1 MDIKQALK
9 TIENHNKFYRAKIHT
24 ETKLIDLI
32 QAIDVIV
39 KHHKNG
45 NRRSNKAVETAQRM
59 AKG

>member
-9 TIENHNKFYRAKIHT
+9 TIENHNKFYRAKTNT

-45 NRRSNKAVETAQRM
+45 NRRSNKATKTVQHLA
-59 AKG
+59 

>member
-9 TIENHNKFYRAKIHT
+9 TIENHNKFYRAKTHT

-39 KHHKNG
+39 KHHKNR
-45 NRRSNKAVETAQRM
+45 NKRSNKSTKTVQHLA
-59 AKG
+59 

>member
-9 TIENHNKFYRAKIHT
+9 TLENHNKFYRAKIHT

-39 KHHKNG
+39 KHHKNE
-45 NRRSNKAVETAQRM
+45 NRRSNKSTKTVQHLA
-59 AKG
+59 

>member
-1 MDIKQALK
+1 MDITQAIK
-9 TIENHNKFYRAKIHT
+9 TLENHNKFYRAKIHT

-45 NRRSNKAVETAQRM
+45 NKRSNKSTKTVQHLA
-59 AKG
+59 